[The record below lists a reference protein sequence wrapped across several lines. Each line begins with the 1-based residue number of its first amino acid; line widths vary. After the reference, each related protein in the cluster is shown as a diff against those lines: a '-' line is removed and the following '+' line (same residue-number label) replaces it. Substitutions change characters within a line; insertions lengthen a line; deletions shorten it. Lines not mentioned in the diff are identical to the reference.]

1 MTEQSDRRKDDALRS
16 FSVMSPWRIVRF
28 TFITLWVAAL
38 LLFPVS
44 PPTAQARRGGQLFF
58 ARSAEDTS
66 LQRRLASLSPTVDPG
81 EARRVVDIAFTTGR
95 ELAREWH
102 VVWPPGLQNFLVNRG
117 ARKGGLCFQWAA
129 ELLLRLDALKLQTL
143 ELHWGESF
151 PGTMGEH
158 NVIVVT
164 AKGQSFTQGILLDN
178 WRYSGHLVWAPV
190 VSDPEYDWKENK
202 AELTRRLQT
211 RAIVGST
218 TETSA
223 RVARVLDRSEDLAHR
238 SRYLQGKDDGP
249 R

>member
-1 MTEQSDRRKDDALRS
+1 MTEQSDCRNEGALGS
-16 FSVMSPWRIVRF
+16 FSVMSRWRVFRSSF
-28 TFITLWVAAL
+28 ATLSVAAV

-44 PPTAQARRGGQLFF
+44 AISAKVRRGEQLFF
-58 ARSAEDTS
+58 ARSAEDAS

-81 EARRVVDIAFTTGR
+81 EARRVVDTAFITGR

-151 PGTMGEH
+151 PGTVGEH

-178 WRYSGHLVWAPV
+178 WRYSGHLVWAQV

-211 RAIVGST
+211 TAIAGST
-218 TETSA
+218 GETSP
-223 RVARVLDRSEDLAHR
+223 RVARVIERSENPAHR
-238 SRYLQGKDDGP
+238 SR
-249 R
+249 

>member
-1 MTEQSDRRKDDALRS
+1 MTEQSDCRKEAGLRAFS
-16 FSVMSPWRIVRF
+16 FMSRLRVVRSGS
-28 TFITLWVAAL
+28 LSVAAL
-38 LLFPVS
+38 LLFPVC
-44 PPTAQARRGGQLFF
+44 PTFAKTRRGEQVVF
-58 ARSAEDTS
+58 AKSSEDAS

-95 ELAREWH
+95 ELAREWR

-117 ARKGGLCFQWAA
+117 ARKGGLCFQWAT

-178 WRYSGHLVWAPV
+178 WRYSGHLVWAAA

-211 RAIVGST
+211 RAIAGNT
-218 TETSA
+218 EETSP
-223 RVARVLDRSEDLAHR
+223 RVARELERSEDPAHR
-238 SRYLQGKDDGP
+238 SR
-249 R
+249 